1 MSMKLTFDTTGTIVG
16 KEYTKARKEE
26 VEFNGRKY
34 GPAPE
39 RFTLYVLIGTKSKQ
53 CNLFVAEP
61 RVVSVRTDKA
71 TYLSVMEQ
79 ADVACQ
85 AVQNGTRYYI
95 TAMDG
100 YTLVGVEELTEE
112 NEFGVFDDD

>member
-1 MSMKLTFDTTGTIVG
+1 MSKKFVSETTGTIVG

-34 GPAPE
+34 GPSPE

-53 CNLFVAEP
+53 CNLFTAEP
-61 RVVSVRTDKA
+61 QVVSARTDKA

-79 ADVACQ
+79 TDVDCQ
-85 AVQNGTRYYI
+85 VVQTGTRVYI

-112 NEFGVFDDD
+112 NEFGVFDND